1 MGITESFEQAVHRHD
16 ARLAE
21 IGLEIWVGSEPT
33 FTDRESQ
40 TPPWLSTALGG
51 DKDLRAHALLR
62 NLSDLLPGGLLL
74 RSVGRLY
81 PGESSPRWNLG
92 MLRHRNGAVLWRGP
106 PDPMLVKGLSRQSP
120 PDVAALASALGDELK
135 RQGWSAQCIPIADAE
150 VGLTWQVTCKLE
162 HGNEEDL
169 VFFLQTQAFST
180 DTDADQTRCAVLV
193 LPTFSKVDAFL
204 SVLQSIEQAA
214 LASGLQALMFAGATP
229 PVDETLEL
237 TTITP
242 DPAVI
247 EVNMAP
253 SRNCGEFLW
262 RSQQVYAASISLKL
276 SPYRLY
282 FNGQVADSGGAGQI
296 TYGGPTPETSP
307 FVKYPQLLP
316 GLVRFLNRHPALS
329 YLFAHDFVGGSGQSV
344 RPDERGSDA
353 FDDLVLALALLERQ
367 QDIVPELLWKS
378 LASFLCDGVGN
389 SHRAE
394 INIEKLWNPYLPGR
408 GRLGLVE
415 FRSLRMQ
422 HTAQRA
428 TAIACLFRALLAM
441 LVTRPYTL
449 PLIDWGRELHDRFAL
464 PFYLKNDLDSVLAE
478 LEEAGVGL
486 GEEICHVLQQN
497 EFRFFGKVD
506 LPFGTLELWRG
517 LEFWPLVGDA
527 SSPQQTGS
535 SRTVDASTTRIEVRW
550 MPPTVGM
557 ESSKP
562 HGNWL
567 DWGIYVNEICLPA
580 QHEHDSRGALAVFGV
595 RYCSFVPV
603 NGLHPKLVDQTPLTL
618 TLRHPQIEEQYV
630 VKLHEWHPDGL
641 AYPGLPKDLEDARE
655 RRSARVTVTKENRP
669 AGCRTKP
676 DTETRQLHPG
686 LTHYSL
692 DIRFCSRLDNSRMP
706 QSISS

>member
-1 MGITESFEQAVHRHD
+1 
-16 ARLAE
+16 
-21 IGLEIWVGSEPT
+21 
-33 FTDRESQ
+33 
-40 TPPWLSTALGG
+40 
-51 DKDLRAHALLR
+51 
-62 NLSDLLPGGLLL
+62 
-74 RSVGRLY
+74 
-81 PGESSPRWNLG
+81 
-92 MLRHRNGAVLWRGP
+92 
-106 PDPMLVKGLSRQSP
+106 MLVKEFDLLSP
-120 PDVAALASALGDELK
+120 PNVAALANAMEDELK
-135 RQGWSAQCIPIADAE
+135 RQGWSTQCTLLADPE
-150 VGLTWQVTCKLE
+150 CGSTWQVTCKLE
-162 HGNEEDL
+162 HGNGEGN
-169 VFFLQTQAFST
+169 VFLLQTQGLGS
-180 DTDADQTRCAVLV
+180 DTDDEQTSCAVLV
-193 LPTFSKVDAFL
+193 LPTFTKVETFL
-204 SVLQSIEQAA
+204 SVLQSIERAA
-214 LASGLQALMFAGATP
+214 LASGLQALMLTGATP

-262 RSQQVYAASISLKL
+262 RSQQVYAAAVALKL

-307 FVKYPQLLP
+307 FVKHRHLLP

-344 RPDERGSDA
+344 RPDERGLDA
-353 FDDLVLALALLERQ
+353 FDDLVLALAQIERQ
-367 QDIVPELLWKS
+367 QDMVPEMLWKS

-389 SHRAE
+389 SHRVE
-394 INIEKLWNPYLPGR
+394 INIEKFWNPYLPGR

-428 TAIACLFRALLAM
+428 TAIACLFRALMAM
-441 LVTRPYTL
+441 LATRTYTL
-449 PLIDWGRELHDRFAL
+449 PLIDWGRNLHDRFAL
-464 PFYLKNDLDSVLAE
+464 PFYLETDLDSVLAE

-486 GEEICHVLQQN
+486 RKEICHVLQQN

-506 LPFGTLELWRG
+506 LPFGTLEIWRG

-550 MPPTVGM
+550 LPPTVGM
-557 ESSKP
+557 EGSAP
-562 HGNWL
+562 LGNWL
-567 DWGIYVNEICLPA
+567 DWGIYVHEICLPLN
-580 QHEHDSRGALAVFGV
+580 HEQDIHGALAVFGI
-595 RYCSFVPV
+595 RYCSFVPD
-603 NGLHPKLVDQTPLTL
+603 NGLHPTLVDQTPITL

-630 VKLHEWHPDGL
+630 VTLHEWHPDGL
-641 AYPGLPKDLEDARE
+641 AYPGLPRDLEDARE
-655 RRSARVTVTKENRP
+655 RRFARVTVAKENRP
-669 AGCRTKP
+669 FRSRPKP
-676 DTETRQLHPG
+676 DTETRQLIPG

-692 DIRFCSRLDNSRMP
+692 DIRFCSLLDNSRTP
-706 QSISS
+706 